1 MRHDVIPYARYI
13 SLIDAN
19 HYATE
24 NPAMQALTRRLP
36 VESVFIDHRPQV
48 HVIV

>member
-1 MRHDVIPYARYI
+1 VIPYARYI
-13 SLIDAN
+13 SLIDAT

-24 NPAMQALTRRLP
+24 NPAMLKLVGRLP